1 MQERKNALQRKINVW
16 MAVQHL
22 YMPAVSAIRAR
33 EDQEA
38 SDSTVERAP
47 HDLPLHLPSSL
58 SERTPC
64 ALKLQE
70 YEFRLREA
78 QAYEAL
84 EDVRQHLRLRTHM
97 YKCKDKNVIGQRA
110 NTRSQNLIN
119 RVQSKVNASAATYT
133 RARNALTKLSSAL
146 GEHLW
151 RTKLLALAPE
161 DIRPLK
167 EGEAGE
173 LEGKRKL
180 SWIWKVVGITE
191 DSEDKGVQE
200 GM

>member
-1 MQERKNALQRKINVW
+1 MTCLSIC
-16 MAVQHL
+16 
-22 YMPAVSAIRAR
+22 
-33 EDQEA
+33 
-38 SDSTVERAP
+38 
-47 HDLPLHLPSSL
+47 LHLSPNGP
-58 SERTPC
+58 PC

-84 EDVRQHLRLRTHM
+84 EDVRQHLRLRMHM
-97 YKCKDKNVIGQRA
+97 YKYKDKNVIGQRA

-119 RVQSKVNASAATYT
+119 HVQSKVNASAATYT
-133 RARNALTKLSSAL
+133 QAHNALTKLSSAL

-151 RTKLLALAPE
+151 RTKLLVLVPE

-173 LEGKRKL
+173 SEGKRKL
-180 SWIWKVVGITE
+180 SWIGKWWYH
-191 DSEDKGVQE
+191 
-200 GM
+200 